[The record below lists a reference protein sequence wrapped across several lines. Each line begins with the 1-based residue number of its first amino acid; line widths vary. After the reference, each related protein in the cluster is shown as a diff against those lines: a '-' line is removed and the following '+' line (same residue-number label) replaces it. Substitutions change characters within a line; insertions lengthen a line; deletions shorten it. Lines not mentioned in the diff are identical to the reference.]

1 MKKKLI
7 DFFKEDFIS
16 NKSHRI
22 NQQIRITPVRL
33 IGPKGEQIGIVSV
46 EDALKRAESVGLDL
60 VEVSPN
66 SRPTVCRI
74 LDYGKFKY
82 EIAKK
87 DKQARKKQHSLQ
99 MKEMRFRPKI
109 DEHDFKFK
117 TKHVREFLMAG
128 NKVKTFVMFRGREM
142 AYQEYG
148 KKVLLR
154 VIEELEDIV
163 VVEQQ
168 PKMEGRHMNMVL
180 VPSAEVMRELR
191 KVKAEKVNEKVHKK
205 ADVKPKGDDD
215 ETDDSEIP
223 NEVESTEKSE

>member
-1 MKKKLI
+1 M
-7 DFFKEDFIS
+7 S

-22 NQQIRITPVRL
+22 NHQVRVSPVRL
-33 IGPKGEQIGIVSV
+33 IGHEGEQVGIVPV
-46 EDALKRAESVGLDL
+46 EEALKRAESVGMDL

-66 SRPTVCRI
+66 SRPPVCRI

-87 DKQARKKQHSLQ
+87 DKQAKKKQHSLQ

-109 DEHDFKFK
+109 DEHDFQFK
-117 TKHVREFLMAG
+117 TKHVREFLLAG

-142 AYQEYG
+142 AYQEFG
-148 KKVLLR
+148 KKVLVR
-154 VIEELEDIV
+154 VTEELSDIA

-180 VPSAEVMRELR
+180 VPSAEVMREIR
-191 KVKAEKVNEKVHKK
+191 KTKAEKVNKRADEKRKSADHK
-205 ADVKPKGDDD
+205 D
-215 ETDDSEIP
+215 TDDTEVLR
-223 NEVESTEKSE
+223 EVESVEKSE

>member
-1 MKKKLI
+1 M
-7 DFFKEDFIS
+7 
-16 NKSHRI
+16 
-22 NQQIRITPVRL
+22 
-33 IGPKGEQIGIVSV
+33 IGHEGEQIGIVPV
-46 EDALKRAESVGLDL
+46 EEALKRAEAVGLDL

-109 DEHDFKFK
+109 DEHDFQFK
-117 TKHVREFLMAG
+117 TKHVREFLMSG

-148 KKVLLR
+148 KKVLIR
-154 VIEELEDIV
+154 VIEELEDIA

-180 VPSAEVMRELR
+180 VPSPEVMRELR
-191 KVKAEKVNEKVHKK
+191 KTKAEKVNKK
-205 ADVKPKGDDD
+205 AEERSKTAGKN
-215 ETDDSEIP
+215 ETDDSEITQ
-223 NEVESTEKSE
+223 EIEIVEKSE

>member
-1 MKKKLI
+1 M
-7 DFFKEDFIS
+7 
-16 NKSHRI
+16 
-22 NQQIRITPVRL
+22 
-33 IGPKGEQIGIVSV
+33 IGHEGEQIGIVPV
-46 EDALKRAESVGLDL
+46 EDALKRAESLGLDL

-66 SRPTVCRI
+66 SRPPVCRI

-109 DEHDFKFK
+109 DEHDFQFK
-117 TKHVREFLMAG
+117 TKHVREFLLAG

-142 AYQEYG
+142 AYQEFG
-148 KKVLLR
+148 KKVLVR
-154 VIEELEDIV
+154 VIEELSDIA

-180 VPSAEVMRELR
+180 IPSAEVMRELR
-191 KVKAEKVNEKVHKK
+191 KIKAEKVNRK
-205 ADVKPKGDDD
+205 ADERHKT
-215 ETDDSEIP
+215 TDKKEIVDP
-223 NEVESTEKSE
+223 EVLQEVESVEKAE